1 MVIGLNHKLKSRREN
16 MESHLVN
23 SSWVSYK
30 IYDQQCQHHCSK
42 NPFYCRMRWILP
54 VGDMVVSTI
63 KKLKQE
69 LRRMIHPAV
78 VIWQWKDVMFIYAG
92 DNAGALINNKDE
104 MFWHHISS
112 CRGVY
117 SLVALQPMHLCPD
130 DDLSKTV
137 HTQPWALLW
146 VPTGAHP
153 AAPDPR
159 PFKTGFKRNWP
170 PGEQRPRAGSVFE
183 VSPLRLC
190 F

>member
-1 MVIGLNHKLKSRREN
+1 

-112 CRGVY
+112 CRGIY
-117 SLVALQPMHLCPD
+117 SLVALQPMTAVSTKKITARFNGTRIKNNTLFIKSFCPKKRTRLNNLANF
-130 DDLSKTV
+130 LS
-137 HTQPWALLW
+137 
-146 VPTGAHP
+146 
-153 AAPDPR
+153 
-159 PFKTGFKRNWP
+159 
-170 PGEQRPRAGSVFE
+170 EY
-183 VSPLRLC
+183 
-190 F
+190 